1 VTKQSFLG
9 RVEQLPAGD
18 VADGEDPLQAVDR
31 ALREHTAA
39 IARTQEHL
47 VEVTDVLRELQGELD
62 DASEATGE
70 WGAKAVSM
78 QRRSDEMRV
87 AGGHDLEAVRLAQ
100 MAVSAGEQQR
110 RHEQEAGALRVR
122 RDSQQQVVAMTRA
135 TLCGLQDRYDELAA
149 LRRTVAA
156 RGASA

>member
-9 RVEQLPAGD
+9 RVEQLSRGD
-18 VADGEDPLQAVDR
+18 APDGEDPLLAVDR
-31 ALREHTAA
+31 ALREHAAA
-39 IARTQEHL
+39 IGRTQEDL
-47 VEVTDVLRELQGELD
+47 VEATDVLHDLQGELD
-62 DASEATGE
+62 DASEAAGE

-78 QRRSDEMRV
+78 QRRSDETRV
-87 AGGHDLEAVRLAQ
+87 AGGHDLEVVRLAQ

-110 RHEQEAGALRVR
+110 RYEQEASALRVR
-122 RDSQQQVVAMTRA
+122 LESQQQAVAMTRA

-156 RGASA
+156 RGTSA